1 MLIAL
6 ISQRNRNAEYRVS
19 RILLKTCLTISTKQ
33 CKSPAPTV
41 EKINLIS
48 KPLN

>member
-6 ISQRNRNAEYRVS
+6 VGQCNGNAEHRVS

-41 EKINLIS
+41 GKINLIS
-48 KPLN
+48 V